1 VQIPLDY
8 YRILG
13 LPIQVTDEQMAQA
26 YQDRCVQ
33 LPHREYSLYAI
44 TGRKQLLT
52 QAYDILRDS
61 ETRKEYNSNFFSS
74 SHSAASLT
82 ENRESEVKLE
92 TKEET
97 YRSEEPSLE
106 PYTPTIEVEDNL
118 IVGVLVILQELGEY
132 ELVLKIAQ
140 PYLDGHKTLQDIA
153 KTTDELQLSWQDLI
167 LTIVLTYIELGREQW
182 QQGEYD
188 LAGISQEKG
197 YNLLQE
203 DKVFLD
209 LQQDLKTELNKLRP
223 YRILELLEEPETK
236 TAERK
241 KGLMLLEQMLD
252 DRQGIEGKKSDNS
265 GLDLDDF
272 LRFIQQI
279 RLYLTVKEQQELFEK
294 EANRPSLAAS
304 YLAVYALIA
313 RGFVE
318 RNPELIVRAKNI
330 LISLTNRQD
339 VFLEQAICALLLG
352 QTDEADFALAQ
363 SREEEIIAF
372 IKEHSQGSS
381 DLLPGLC
388 LYTEKWLQTEVF
400 SQFRD
405 LNEQSNSLK
414 EYFANS
420 KVQNYLEQLSFTD
433 QEEQYTNFSEEV
445 NRMNWEENKEQ
456 EGEEFLTESDY
467 DPWQSQ
473 SSYDQEEWKSNL
485 ELDQDESDNFPL
497 SSLPKLEQET
507 DTESYSDSNVLTV
520 AKRDTE
526 QPLNSDLISFS
537 NFLTSSNPP
546 APSSENTHQKFST
559 WKSKLDAKI
568 REKRSHKHVSDR
580 LGNQTIITF
589 VILIL
594 LGIFLFIVYNFISN
608 KKPELLNLKISEP
621 PVDILLESPN
631 DNLDN
636 LGEEKNLDNEIA
648 LQIVEKWLNA
658 KSKATGPDYEIDQLN
673 QILANP
679 LLDTWRSR
687 AVSLQKE
694 NAYRRYEH
702 SAVIESV
709 KLNPNNSNQ
718 AIIIAQV
725 KENAKYYQ
733 NGRLSTPQSYQENL
747 QVQYDLI
754 KQDNRWLIKDIKVL
768 K

>member
-1 VQIPLDY
+1 MQIPLDY

-13 LPIQVTDEQMAQA
+13 LSIQVTDDLMAQA
-26 YQDRCVQ
+26 YQDRCLQ

-44 TGRKQLLT
+44 ATRKQLLT
-52 QAYDILRDS
+52 QAYDLLRDPDK
-61 ETRKEYNSNFFSS
+61 RKEYNSNFFSS
-74 SHSAASLT
+74 NYSGVSLT
-82 ENRESEVKLE
+82 QVPESDISLE
-92 TKEET
+92 TEEE
-97 YRSEEPSLE
+97 SSPIEESVDR

-132 ELVLKIAQ
+132 ELVLKLAQ
-140 PYLDGHKTLQDIA
+140 PYLDGQKTLQEIA
-153 KTTDELQLSWQDLI
+153 KTTDELHLLWQDLI
-167 LTIVLTYIELGREQW
+167 LTVVLTYVELGREQW

-197 YNLLQE
+197 YNLLKEEQL
-203 DKVFLD
+203 FLN
-209 LQQDLKTELNKLRP
+209 LQQDLKIELDKLRP
-223 YRILELLEEPETK
+223 YRILELLEQPEGK
-236 TAERK
+236 RAERK

-252 DRQGIEGKKSDNS
+252 ERQGIEGKKSDNS
-265 GLDLDDF
+265 GLNLDDF

-363 SREEEIIAF
+363 SGEAEVIAF
-372 IKEHSQGSS
+372 IQEHSQGSS

-400 SQFRD
+400 TQFRD

-420 KVQNYLEQLSFTD
+420 KVQNYLEQLSLTE
-433 QEEQYTNFSEEV
+433 QSEQYEDFAGEINQI
-445 NRMNWEENKEQ
+445 NWGRNKEK
-456 EGEEFLTESDY
+456 EGEKIGDESY
-467 DPWQSQ
+467 SATWQSQ
-473 SSYDQEEWKSNL
+473 SGYEWEEWKPDS
-485 ELDQDESDNFPL
+485 ELVQDDNATFPP
-497 SSLPKLEQET
+497 SSFSKLEEET
-507 DTESYSDSNVLTV
+507 DTESYANSNVLTV

-526 QPLNSDLISFS
+526 QTLNSDLISYS
-537 NFLTSSNPP
+537 NLLTSSTPPVDNP
-546 APSSENTHQKFST
+546 ENTHQKFSS

-568 REKRSHKHVSDR
+568 REKRSHKHISDR

-589 VILIL
+589 VILVL
-594 LGIFLFIVYNFISN
+594 LGIFLFIFYNFILN
-608 KKPELLNLKISEP
+608 KKQELLNLKISEP
-621 PVDILLESPN
+621 PVDIILESPN
-631 DNLDN
+631 DNLDTFV
-636 LGEEKNLDNEIA
+636 EEKNLDNEIA

-687 AVSLQKE
+687 AVFLQKQ

-702 SAVIESV
+702 NIVIQSV
-709 KLNPNNSNQ
+709 KVNPRNPSQ
-718 AIIIAQV
+718 ALIVAQI

-733 NGRLSTPQSYQENL
+733 NGRLSNAQSYQENL
-747 QVQYDLI
+747 KVQYDLI
-754 KQDNRWLIKDIKVL
+754 KQNNRWLIKDIKVL